1 MIRASRCLAL
11 GLVWTSVWPAY
22 LALLALVVRRGPW
35 PMSLAI
41 PLATILTG
49 LALAATLR
57 SLLGW
62 IFRPSGWAVSYLD
75 IPETLAAQLDKVGR
89 SLVLLA
95 IVLLLPAYLLGHGE
109 IAPEA
114 RPVAA
119 PLLSRFL
126 VIAFEL
132 MACAYLIG
140 VSRRGG
146 VDRDELAATDAPE
159 PATSDLPP
167 ALSPAAMHLDGD
179 DAHSPTAQG
188 FLSWLE
194 RRRRLL
200 PWFGSF
206 AVLGIIVLEARGYSF
221 TARKLAAGLT
231 QSGLVVAIGWAFHRA
246 AAKAIGEHPWPW
258 TGSAGSWT
266 RTLTTAMTA
275 HAGTRLVAGLAPARS
290 TTLGAGGSSPPAS
303 AFGPKV
309 NPAAPT
315 DQAEVLARRAR
326 QLVGLVITILGGLAL
341 VWVWDLDL
349 ALIRT
354 LADKPLWRPDSQA
367 ENWVTLGELIKA
379 IGYVL
384 LGVAAWRHMNPFFAL
399 FLYPRM
405 TDDPGVRFAVVTLC
419 RYAVLGLTT
428 ILALGAIHLDM
439 TKIGVVVAALGVG
452 LGFGLQEVVSNFVCG
467 IILLLERPIRIGD
480 IVTVAAT
487 SGRVDRINIRATTIV
502 NGDNQSMIVP
512 NREFITGNLVNWTY
526 HDKVMRVP
534 IRLGIAY
541 GTDPDRV
548 VDLLLA
554 IVRADADVL
563 RNPVPAA
570 QMEAFGDSALMFALY
585 LYVPDPS
592 LIGRVR
598 HRICAEIQRRFAE
611 ENIQIPF
618 PTRELLLNRIP
629 DELTRALQEPKS
641 AEVVSA
647 NRVDPS
653 SKTPAGPHAFAVDPS
668 HRSKAAAYKED
679 FCRGVDE

>member
-49 LALAATLR
+49 LALAATVR

-62 IFRPSGWAVSYLD
+62 IFRPSGWAVLYLD
-75 IPETLAAQLDKVGR
+75 VPETLAAQLDKAGR

-95 IVLLLPAYLLGHGE
+95 VVLLLPAYLLGHGQ

-119 PLLSRFL
+119 PVLSRFL
-126 VIAFEL
+126 VIAFEVA
-132 MACAYLIG
+132 ACAYLIG
-140 VSRRGG
+140 VSRRGD
-146 VDRDELAATDAPE
+146 VDRDDPRGTDAPE
-159 PATSDLPP
+159 PATLDLPP
-167 ALSPAAMHLDGD
+167 ALSPAATPLDGD
-179 DAHSPTAQG
+179 EARNPTAQG
-188 FLSWLE
+188 VLARLE

-200 PWFGSF
+200 PWFGSLV
-206 AVLGIIVLEARGYSF
+206 VLGIIVLEARGYSF
-221 TARKLAAGLT
+221 TARRLATGLT
-231 QSGLVVAIGWAFHRA
+231 QSGLVVAIGWAIHRA
-246 AAKAIGEHPWPW
+246 AAKAIGEHPWSW

-266 RTLTTAMTA
+266 RTLTTAMTG
-275 HAGTRLVAGLAPARS
+275 HAGTRLAAGLASAR
-290 TTLGAGGSSPPAS
+290 TS

-309 NPAAPT
+309 DPVIQS
-315 DQAEVLARRAR
+315 DQAEVLARRVR
-326 QLVGLVITILGGLAL
+326 QLVGLGIMVLGGLAL
-341 VWVWDLDL
+341 AWVWDLDL

-379 IGYVL
+379 IVYVL
-384 LGVAAWRHMNPFFAL
+384 LGVAAWRHMNPLFAL

-534 IRLGIAY
+534 IRLGVAY

-554 IVRADADVL
+554 IVRDDADVL

-598 HRICAEIQRRFAE
+598 HRVCAEIQRRFAE

-629 DELTRALQEPKS
+629 DELSRALQEPKP
-641 AEVVSA
+641 AEVASA

-653 SKTPAGPHAFAVDPS
+653 SKTPAGPHPAVGDPS
-668 HRSKAAAYKED
+668 HRTKAAAYKED